1 MEELW
6 IGSSALILFVILL
19 RAVMGRK
26 ISARMRY
33 ALWLIVALR
42 LALPFALPGSPV
54 SIMNYVPSM
63 QILFSGETEPQKSA
77 GAWNIENIPV
87 GENGAENGLLKGAQG
102 EPVMWV
108 RLQDGTSVSLSD
120 QEQDVRYPAFIRKT
134 VSDSP
139 DIVHLQ
145 GTLHFQDIVQ
155 TQEEQHSQ
163 NASQTQNGFMQRGG
177 AMLPGVEALKIS
189 LYAVW
194 VIGAVL
200 MGLYLLM
207 INMML
212 YRRLRGTRVLI
223 SSAVRTE
230 EGRKLPVYRCAK
242 LTSPCL
248 FGVWHPAVY
257 LNDAALADEKTRTF
271 ALTHEQQHY
280 RHKDHIWSLV
290 RLICL
295 MVYWFHPLVWV
306 AAILS
311 IRDCE
316 LACDEG
322 VTARITEEECAE
334 YGRCL
339 LSQVPLKRREMYW
352 TASTT
357 MSGNARALKRRLLA
371 ITHKKKSSVRA
382 VLLTVAMLLLIAGC
396 TFTGADDGSFDVQN
410 DIDSLTAKEGEDHA
424 DMDGAVIGNA
434 ETDQADVGG
443 SNTHAERAGMEETVA
458 NVSPDAALLAQLEES
473 IRIDENGR
481 LVFTIPENDHSPADW
496 SICVYSREY
505 MRETQTQLVYA
516 AAGVGGETWKIA
528 EAEDVLST
536 IFQMSMEIVLSSGVD
551 GDEQTQTTRTIDLV
565 ERCKE
570 LMDPAAGENIMQTKL
585 KACMLF
591 PDGRHGWALTEDD
604 QILYTNEGMEG
615 FSWLGNLPYANAND
629 TGDGH
634 ARFLAGTEAQVSSSF
649 LDESTA
655 YFVGFSAD
663 EGEAVLIREVITWE
677 PPAGSEN
684 RRAHVT
690 QRSTR
695 IPLKEYFPNG
705 SIYVSFADWEHGYL
719 LVCSDPAAGQMTKH
733 LYCTTDGGN
742 SFSFAA
748 DLSSIISGY
757 PTGMAFCSEDFGY
770 IGVSHRGEL
779 RYLYGTA
786 DGGETWESLDL
797 PVHADAIY
805 ADGLEP
811 VRFYADGREQIAVVL
826 KNIGEE
832 MRYVLYQNHGAAEH
846 LITWQL
852 IRILP
857 YENIR
862 SYCIV
867 DEETGY
873 FVDGSG
879 MLHEWKYEFP

>member
-63 QILFSGETEPQKSA
+63 QIAFGGGTETQKAA
-77 GAWNIENIPV
+77 GAWDIEDSPV
-87 GENGAENGLLKGAQG
+87 GENRAENGLLKGAQG

-120 QEQDVRYPAFIRKT
+120 QEQEVRYPVLIRKT
-134 VSDSP
+134 VP
-139 DIVHLQ
+139 DAPDRVHLQ
-145 GTLHFQDIVQ
+145 GTLHFQDVVQ
-155 TQEEQHSQ
+155 KQEEQPSQ
-163 NASQTQNGFMQRGG
+163 GVSQTQKDSMPPG
-177 AMLPGVEALKIS
+177 AEAPKLP
-189 LYAVW
+189 LYVVW

-200 MGLYLLM
+200 IGLYLLL

-212 YRRLRGTRVLI
+212 YRRLRGTRVRI
-223 SSAVRTE
+223 SPAVRTE

-242 LTSPCL
+242 LASPCL

-257 LNDAALADEKTRTF
+257 LNDAALADEKTRAF
-271 ALTHEQQHY
+271 ALAHEQQHY
-280 RHKDHIWSLV
+280 RHKDHIWGLV

-339 LSQVPLKRREMYW
+339 LSQVPLKRNEMYL

-357 MSGNARALKRRLLA
+357 MSGSARALKRRLLA
-371 ITHKKKSSVRA
+371 ITHKKKSSGRA

-396 TFTGADDGSFDVQN
+396 TFTGADDRSFDEQN
-410 DIDSLTAKEGEDHA
+410 DRDSLTANDGEDHA
-424 DMDGAVIGNA
+424 DMEGAGAGGSDTNA
-434 ETDQADVGG
+434 EG
-443 SNTHAERAGMEETVA
+443 AGMEETAA
-458 NVSPDAALLAQLEES
+458 NVSPDAALLAQLVEN
-473 IRIDENGR
+473 IQIDEKGW
-481 LVFTIPENDHSPADW
+481 LVFTIPESDHSLADW

-505 MRETQTQLVYA
+505 MRETQTQLEYVS
-516 AAGVGGETWKIA
+516 AGAGGETWSIA
-528 EAEDVLST
+528 EADDVLST
-536 IFQMSMEIVLSSGVD
+536 VFQMSMEIVLSSGVD
-551 GDEQTQTTRTIDLV
+551 DNEQTQTTRTIDLV

-585 KACMLF
+585 KACMIF
-591 PDGRHGWALTEDD
+591 PDGCHGWALTEDD

-615 FSWLGNLPYANAND
+615 FFWLGNLPYANAND
-629 TGDGH
+629 TEDGH

-655 YFVGFSAD
+655 YFAGFSAD

-742 SFSFAA
+742 SFSFVA
-748 DLSSIISGY
+748 DLSSVISGY

-779 RYLYGTA
+779 RYLYGTT

-797 PVHADAIY
+797 PVHADAVY

-832 MRYVLYQNHGAAEH
+832 MRYVLYQNHGAADH

-852 IRILP
+852 IWILP